1 MEQNKL
7 LLRTAFACMS
17 CDGDIASEEVDLI
30 KQMSK
35 EKLLFGEIDIDKEL
49 NELVKEINLKGKGF
63 LKQYLISLAEESLTE
78 EQELKVADVAVQ
90 TIRADN
96 RIEYSEI
103 KFFKVLRSNLKIVSD
118 ETLLEKIDGIDENY
132 LAQDIQADYLQMYDD
147 YFSTIELPKF
157 EMKQKSARAG
167 WRGWICFKL
176 LVLQGEGCSGIV
188 RSLNHFEMA
197 NRFSS

>member
-1 MEQNKL
+1 MELNEL
-7 LLRTAFACMS
+7 LLKTAFACMS
-17 CDGDIASEEVDLI
+17 CDGDIATEEIDMI
-30 KQMSK
+30 SQMSK
-35 EKLLFGEIDIDKEL
+35 EKQLFGDIDIDKEL
-49 NELVKEINLKGKGF
+49 DKLVAEINQKGKAF
-63 LKQYLISLAEESLTE
+63 LKQYLASLAEESLTE

-147 YFSTIELPKF
+147 YFNTIELPLF
-157 EMKQKSARAG
+157 KS
-167 WRGWICFKL
+167 IT
-176 LVLQGEGCSGIV
+176 
-188 RSLNHFEMA
+188 
-197 NRFSS
+197 

>member
-1 MEQNKL
+1 MEQNEL

-35 EKLLFGEIDIDKEL
+35 EKQLFGEIDIDKEL
-49 NELVKEINLKGKGF
+49 DELVKEINLKGKGF
-63 LKQYLISLAEESLTE
+63 LKQYLVNLAEESLTE
-78 EQELKVADVAVQ
+78 EQEVKVADVAVQ

-103 KFFKVLRSNLKIVSD
+103 KFFKVLRSNLKNVSD
-118 ETLLEKIDGIDENY
+118 ETLLERIDGIDENY

-147 YFSTIELPKF
+147 YFNTIELPKF
-157 EMKQKSARAG
+157 EILKQDLKSIG
-167 WRGWICFKL
+167 
-176 LVLQGEGCSGIV
+176 S
-188 RSLNHFEMA
+188 
-197 NRFSS
+197 

>member
-7 LLRTAFACMS
+7 LFRTAFACMS
-17 CDGDIASEEVDLI
+17 CDGDIASEEVELI
-30 KQMSK
+30 KRMAN
-35 EKLLFGEIDIDKEL
+35 EKHLFGNVDIDKEL
-49 NELVKEINLKGKGF
+49 DELVNEINLKGKGF
-63 LKQYLISLAEESLTE
+63 LKQYLVSLAEETLTE

-103 KFFKVLRSNLKIVSD
+103 KFFKVLRSNLKNISD

-147 YFSTIELPKF
+147 YFNTIELPKF
-157 EMKQKSARAG
+157 E
-167 WRGWICFKL
+167 L
-176 LVLQGEGCSGIV
+176 
-188 RSLNHFEMA
+188 
-197 NRFSS
+197 SSRRV

>member
-1 MEQNKL
+1 MEQNEL

-17 CDGDIASEEVDLI
+17 CDGEIASEEVELI

-35 EKLLFGEIDIDKEL
+35 EKQLFGEIDIDKEL
-49 NELVKEINLKGKGF
+49 DELVREINLKGKGF
-63 LKQYLISLAEESLTE
+63 LKQYLVNLAEASLTE

-132 LAQDIQADYLQMYDD
+132 LAQDIQAGYLQMYDD
-147 YFSTIELPKF
+147 YFNTIELPKF
-157 EMKQKSARAG
+157 EMKT
-167 WRGWICFKL
+167 INP
-176 LVLQGEGCSGIV
+176 
-188 RSLNHFEMA
+188 NH
-197 NRFSS
+197 SS

>member
-1 MEQNKL
+1 MEQNEL

-35 EKLLFGEIDIDKEL
+35 EKQLFGEIDIDKEL
-49 NELVKEINLKGKGF
+49 DELVKEINLKGKGF
-63 LKQYLISLAEESLTE
+63 LKQYLVNLAEESLTE
-78 EQELKVADVAVQ
+78 EQEVKVADVAVQ

-103 KFFKVLRSNLKIVSD
+103 KFFKVLRSNLKNVSD
-118 ETLLEKIDGIDENY
+118 ETLLERIDGIDENY

-147 YFSTIELPKF
+147 YFNTIELPKF
-157 EMKQKSARAG
+157 EILKQDLKS
-167 WRGWICFKL
+167 I
-176 LVLQGEGCSGIV
+176 
-188 RSLNHFEMA
+188 
-197 NRFSS
+197 SS

>member
-1 MEQNKL
+1 MEQNEL

-17 CDGDIASEEVDLI
+17 CDGEIASEEVELI

-35 EKLLFGEIDIDKEL
+35 EKQLFGEIDIDKEL
-49 NELVKEINLKGKGF
+49 DELVREINLKGKGF
-63 LKQYLISLAEESLTE
+63 LKQYLVNLAEESLTE

-132 LAQDIQADYLQMYDD
+132 LAQDIQADYLQLYDD

-157 EMKQKSARAG
+157 EMKT
-167 WRGWICFKL
+167 INP
-176 LVLQGEGCSGIV
+176 
-188 RSLNHFEMA
+188 NH
-197 NRFSS
+197 SS